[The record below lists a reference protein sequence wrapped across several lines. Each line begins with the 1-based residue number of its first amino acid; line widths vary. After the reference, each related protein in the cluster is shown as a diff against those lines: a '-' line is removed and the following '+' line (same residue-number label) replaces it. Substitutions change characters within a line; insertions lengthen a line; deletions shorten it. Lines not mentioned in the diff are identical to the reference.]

1 MEQLDDDADLLQTN
15 ATVIAGILNEY
26 ILVVS
31 IFNSRESYIF
41 YAISLVYLQRF
52 L

>member
-1 MEQLDDDADLLQTN
+1 MIHDADLLQAN

-31 IFNSRESYIF
+31 IFNSREIYF

>member
-1 MEQLDDDADLLQTN
+1 MIHDADLLQAN

-31 IFNSRESYIF
+31 REIYF